1 MQREKKRKYLEDPG
15 GGIYGT
21 EVLNPAQSEE
31 IPGTERIEA
40 EMKETEQETEKGT
53 ETAGHTGEAAK
64 KETAEKEEIKEP
76 QKKSKK
82 TDRKTAENGQT
93 LLDVSLGD
101 IRITETGAEG
111 GGLAEK
117 ESSLNSAGYWI
128 TGTTDQY
135 NVIVEEKVKTKIT
148 LEDVKITCDS
158 TKMDCINVSHADVTI
173 TLLGENELVCNAG
186 NNQSRAQGCALAK
199 DGMDGSLTIECQRAD
214 VPGHKCD
221 TTCGSLTAI
230 GNPSIKHA
238 GAIGNT
244 VRNSSYTNI
253 DPVHMGFANFS
264 IKGGN
269 IEASG
274 GAHCPGIGSACVTED
289 ISKGRGYTKNIR
301 ISGGNVKAT
310 GTDYGSGIGSGYGN
324 KVEEI
329 YITGGTVFAKG
340 GKHAPGI
347 GASDFTN
354 DYSVSGTTEHLE
366 ISGGDTVVTAVGDQS
381 TNMPGIGSARGES
394 YNIDVTAVP
403 DNGFQGYIQDG
414 ESEDIYQFSEGTPFL
429 EKIDIKVGQFFTMVY
444 FGPFRDK
451 NEINSDTNEQIGA
464 NNLISKTGGKS
475 FTSDQL
481 KQLIKVTGKR
491 GDGSEFAE
499 DELVFVSEDQIKAIN
514 EAKQTGKTGEYLLTV
529 TTPNGTQTTVTVY
542 LKDEGTDSAGLNPQ
556 QPEPTIGAD
565 SFLAETGGEAFSEP
579 EVRQAASVQGK
590 DKDGTTHGQE
600 NFQVDQKQLEAIN
613 KAKTQGKTGTFPLTF
628 TSPDGKTVEI
638 KVTVYGAYDETMK
651 DPESSGMIR
660 AYHVIS
666 RTGGV
671 PFLGEQLK
679 ELSRVNAVSKDG
691 TAVNTE
697 DIHMPDA
704 SQLETIN
711 RAKTAGKTGDF
722 PLTFETEEGLQVTI
736 QVYLRKE
743 GTDGAASG
751 ESKSPSIG
759 ANDAVHPSGG
769 PAFTEDELTA
779 LCSAKGKNE
788 NGDNVALSIDKKQ
801 METLNEAKKKSR
813 TGAFSVTFSMDDGI
827 IVQVTVTLT
836 GEHIL
841 SFDSDGGDYQPEKQ
855 TVAGG
860 ETAAEPKEPKKPGYE
875 FLGWYFTDE
884 TGNEVKWEFDTPV
897 HESMTLKAKWKQIAS
912 KNTPGTEEADQTKTT
927 KEKEGQW
934 KYKELGSKDQQETE
948 NTVKT
953 GDESRVPWMIGCLA
967 GAAGILAYR
976 MIWNRRKVK

>member
-1 MQREKKRKYLEDPG
+1 MRREKKRKYLENPG

-21 EVLNPAQSEE
+21 EVLNTAQNEE
-31 IPGTERIEA
+31 NPDTVKAEA
-40 EMKETEQETEKGT
+40 ETKETEQETEET
-53 ETAGHTGEAAK
+53 TATAGHTE
-64 KETAEKEEIKEP
+64 ETAKTETVEKTELNGP
-76 QKKSKK
+76 QQKSKK
-82 TDRKTAENGQT
+82 TVRKKAENGQT

-117 ESSLNSAGYWI
+117 EDSLNEAGYWI
-128 TGTTDQY
+128 TGTTDRY
-135 NVIVEEKVKTKIT
+135 NVIVEEKVAAKIT

-158 TKMDCINVSHADVTI
+158 KKMDCINVSHADVTM

-186 NNQSRAQGCALAK
+186 NNQLRAQGCALAK
-199 DGMDGSLTIECQRAD
+199 DGMDGTLTIQCQKAD
-214 VPGHKCD
+214 MPGHKCD
-221 TTCGSLTAI
+221 TSCGSLTAK
-230 GNPSIKHA
+230 GNASIKHA

-253 DPVHMGFANFS
+253 DPVHMGFANFT

-274 GAHCPGIGSACVTED
+274 GEHCPGIGSACVTED
-289 ISKGRGYTKNIR
+289 TSKGSGYTKNIR
-301 ISGGNVKAT
+301 ISGGNVRAV

-347 GASDFTN
+347 GASDF
-354 DYSVSGTTEHLE
+354 DGSYKVSGTTEHLE
-366 ISGGDTVVTAVGDQS
+366 ISGGDTIVTAVGDQS

-394 YNIDVTAVP
+394 YNIDVAAVP

-414 ESEDIYQFSEGTPFL
+414 ESEDIYQFSEGTPFS
-429 EKIDIKVGQFFTMVY
+429 EKTDIKVGQFFTMVY

-514 EAKQTGKTGEYLLTV
+514 EAKQAGKTGEYLLTV

-565 SFLAETGGEAFSEP
+565 SFLAETGGEAFSEA

-679 ELSRVNAVSKDG
+679 ELSRVNAVSKGG

-711 RAKTAGKTGDF
+711 RAKTAGKIGDF

-743 GTDGAASG
+743 GTDGAASA
-751 ESKSPSIG
+751 ENKSPSIG

-779 LCSAKGKNE
+779 LCGAKGKDE
-788 NGDNVALSIDKKQ
+788 NGDSVELSIDKKQ
-801 METLNEAKKKSR
+801 MEALNEAKKKSR

-836 GEHIL
+836 GEHTV

-860 ETAAEPKEPKKPGYE
+860 ETAAEPKEPKKAGYE
-875 FLGWYFTDE
+875 FLGWHFTDE
-884 TGNEVKWEFDTPV
+884 AGNEIKWEFDTPV

-912 KNTPGTEEADQTKTT
+912 KNTLGTEEADQTKTA

-967 GAAGILAYR
+967 GAAGILAYQ
-976 MIWNRRKVK
+976 MIWNRRKEK

>member
-1 MQREKKRKYLEDPG
+1 M
-15 GGIYGT
+15 
-21 EVLNPAQSEE
+21 N
-31 IPGTERIEA
+31 
-40 EMKETEQETEKGT
+40 
-53 ETAGHTGEAAK
+53 
-64 KETAEKEEIKEP
+64 
-76 QKKSKK
+76 
-82 TDRKTAENGQT
+82 
-93 LLDVSLGD
+93 LGD

-117 ESSLNSAGYWI
+117 ESSLNPAGYWI

-148 LEDVKITCDS
+148 LEDVKITCDT

-173 TLLGENELVCNAG
+173 TLLGKNELICNAG
-186 NNQSRAQGCALAK
+186 NNGSRAQGCALAK
-199 DGMDGSLTIECQRAD
+199 DGMDGSLTIQCQKAD

-221 TTCGSLTAI
+221 DSCGSLTAK
-230 GNPSIKHA
+230 GNSSIKHA

-244 VRNSSYTNI
+244 VRNSSYTDI
-253 DPVHMGFANFS
+253 DPVHMGFANFT

-274 GAHCPGIGSACVTED
+274 GEHCPGIGSACVTED
-289 ISKGRGYTKNIR
+289 ISKGSGYTKNIR

-324 KVEEI
+324 KVEGI
-329 YITGGTVFAKG
+329 YITGGTVYAKG
-340 GKHAPGI
+340 GAYAPGI

-366 ISGGDTVVTAVGDQS
+366 ISGGDTVVTAVGDRS

-394 YNIDVTAVP
+394 YNIDVAAVP

-414 ESEDIYQFSEGTPFL
+414 ESEDIYQFSEGTPFS
-429 EKIDIKVGQFFTMVY
+429 EKTDIKVGQFFTMVY

-464 NNLISKTGGKS
+464 NNLISKTGGKG

-491 GDGSEFAE
+491 GDGSEFPA
-499 DELVFVSEDQIKAIN
+499 DQLTFVSEDQIKAIN
-514 EAKQTGKTGEYLLTV
+514 EAKQAGKTGEYSLTV

-542 LKDEGTDSAGLNPQ
+542 LKDEGTDSAGLDPQ
-556 QPEPTIGAD
+556 KPEPTIGAD
-565 SFLAETGGEAFSEP
+565 SFLAETGGEAFSET

-600 NFQVDQKQLEAIN
+600 KFQVDQKQLEAIN
-613 KAKTQGKTGTFPLTF
+613 QAKTQGKTGTFPLTF

-638 KVTVYGAYDETMK
+638 KVTVYGAYDETKK

-666 RTGGV
+666 KTGGV

-691 TAVNTE
+691 TAVKTE
-697 DIHMPDA
+697 DILIPDL
-704 SQLETIN
+704 SQMEAIN
-711 RAKTAGKTGDF
+711 RAKTAGETGDF

-736 QVYLRKE
+736 QVFLRKE

-769 PAFTEDELTA
+769 PAFMEEELTA
-779 LCSAKGKNE
+779 LCGAKGKDE
-788 NGDNVALSIDKKQ
+788 NGDSVALSIDKKQ

-813 TGAFSVTFSMDDGI
+813 TGSFSVTFSMDDGMK
-827 IVQVTVTLT
+827 VQVTVTLT
-836 GEHIL
+836 GEHTVI
-841 SFDSDGGDYQPEKQ
+841 FDSDGGDYQPEKQ

-860 ETAAEPKEPKKPGYE
+860 ETVAEPKEPKKAGYE

-884 TGNEVKWEFDTPV
+884 TGKKVKWDFDTPV
-897 HESMTLKAKWKQIAS
+897 HGSMTLKAKWKKIS
-912 KNTPGTEEADQTKTT
+912 GENTSDTEKTDQTKNT
-927 KEKEGQW
+927 KKKEGQW
-934 KYKELGSKDQQETE
+934 KYKELGGKAQQESGSMA
-948 NTVKT
+948 KT
-953 GDESRVPWMIGCLA
+953 GDESRIPWMIGCLA
-967 GAAGILAYR
+967 GTAGICLYVFNKEKN
-976 MIWNRRKVK
+976 IK